1 MQSPEHVKA
10 WMDEVQ
16 TITNL
21 RNLKKT
27 MTPEEMAEAQE
38 MERKMPS
45 ARMVLESA

>member
-1 MQSPEHVKA
+1 MQSPEQVKL

-21 RNLKKT
+21 RNIKKNL
-27 MTPEEMAEAQE
+27 TPEQVAEAQE

-45 ARMVLESA
+45 AKLVLEYE

>member
-1 MQSPEHVKA
+1 MKL

-21 RNLKKT
+21 RNIKKN
-27 MTPEEMAEAQE
+27 MTPDQKVEAQE

-45 ARMVLESA
+45 ARSVLVDYY